1 MVKALYNINYKTLLK
16 DIEEDIKKKGKSVLN
31 NGETNIVDMYILP
44 EAIYRVNAIPTEIP
58 MALFTEREETILKFI
73 YNHKI
78 PLIAKAILKNEWRWR
93 YYTPWFQIML
103 KSYNNQNRMVFP
115 DKETNKPME
124 QTHSHVDN

>member
-1 MVKALYNINYKTLLK
+1 MLK
-16 DIEEDIKKKGKSVLN
+16 DIEEDIKNGKSVLKDWK
-31 NGETNIVDMYILP
+31 TNIVEMYILP
-44 EAIYRVNAIPTEIP
+44 EAIYRFNAIPTEIP
-58 MALFTEREETILKFI
+58 MALFTEIEETILKFI

-115 DKETNKPME
+115 DKETNKSME

>member
-1 MVKALYNINYKTLLK
+1 MERINIFKMSILSKATYR
-16 DIEEDIKKKGKSVLN
+16 S
-31 NGETNIVDMYILP
+31 NIVSGK
-44 EAIYRVNAIPTEIP
+44 IP
-58 MALFTEREETILKFI
+58 MALFTEIEETILEFI

-78 PLIAKAILKNEWRWR
+78 PLIAKAVLKNEWRWR

-115 DKETNKPME
+115 DKETNKSME

>member
-1 MVKALYNINYKTLLK
+1 MVKDLYNINYKTLLK

-31 NGETNIVDMYILP
+31 NGETSIVDMYILP